1 MKNIEVIEKYSI
13 TKKTGILI
21 IVQMILTLGALI
33 LSLTG
38 IFKSLNL
45 VNSVNR
51 IIIYGGQSAICLA
64 TLIFGI
70 YYFKKKDKRIC
81 SLG

>member
-21 IVQMILTLGALI
+21 MIQMILILGAFG
-33 LSLTG
+33 LSLIG

-45 VNSVNR
+45 VNSINR
-51 IIIYGGQSAICLA
+51 IIIYGAQTLICLA
-64 TLIFGI
+64 TLI
-70 YYFKKKDKRIC
+70 
-81 SLG
+81 